1 MKLSVIV
8 PIYETE
14 RFLTRCLDSLVKQ
27 TFCDV
32 EFILIDNGA
41 NEECKRIIDSYVHQ
55 YSRVKLITLKHNIG
69 YSGAM
74 NRGLA
79 QASGDYIG
87 FCDSDD
93 WVDSD
98 YFELLMKRALETK
111 ADIICTSYVVEDVG
125 EKTNFTM
132 EPHGL
137 INVNHMFQAVHNG
150 AVWNKIF
157 RYQYLIENDINFAE
171 LTHSSFVDNTFIVPA
186 ILYAKRMELINGGL
200 YHYIIHENSETHRR
214 VDKAERRNRLREVAE
229 SVIKRALKAQTPY
242 ETKKEIIL
250 FMAKSFELLNIVKKK
265 NTLKVLCDN
274 INNDQEFVE
283 LLWDFRRQNR
293 NQFSLCGRIS
303 RSVSKRMHVL
313 FNIFR

>member
-1 MKLSVIV
+1 
-8 PIYETE
+8 
-14 RFLTRCLDSLVKQ
+14 
-27 TFCDV
+27 
-32 EFILIDNGA
+32 
-41 NEECKRIIDSYVHQ
+41 
-55 YSRVKLITLKHNIG
+55 
-69 YSGAM
+69 
-74 NRGLA
+74 
-79 QASGDYIG
+79 
-87 FCDSDD
+87 
-93 WVDSD
+93 
-98 YFELLMKRALETK
+98 
-111 ADIICTSYVVEDVG
+111 
-125 EKTNFTM
+125 
-132 EPHGL
+132 
-137 INVNHMFQAVHNG
+137 
-150 AVWNKIF
+150 
-157 RYQYLIENDINFAE
+157 
-171 LTHSSFVDNTFIVPA
+171 
-186 ILYAKRMELINGGL
+186 MELINGGL